1 MKAKQS
7 NALQLDLIETL
18 PHKPYCTDELGVTYI
33 RPKSTAIKR
42 KYLQVNQPKLVTY
55 LVFDIDRQGGVL
67 AWYDNDLPTPY
78 WTSKNPENAHAHIA
92 YRLKVPFCT
101 SDIAH
106 SEPIRYAAAIESAMI
121 ERLKADRGF
130 SGLLTKNPLHPY
142 WQNEFWTEYEYTL
155 DELAEYLDLKGHP
168 LRGSEVSGLGRNCE
182 LFDTV
187 RQWSYKAIREFWAP
201 NYKRQWN
208 SAVYDQVEAINA
220 QFKVPLPV
228 SEVKAIAKSIA
239 NWTYR
244 EFTPEKFR
252 QSQAKKGAKG
262 GKVGGKIS
270 KGGGRPTNSTSEA
283 QTKPWV
289 SLGISRATYYNKKKN
304 GNL

>member
-1 MKAKQS
+1 
-7 NALQLDLIETL
+7 
-18 PHKPYCTDELGVTYI
+18 
-33 RPKSTAIKR
+33 TAIKK

-130 SGLLTKNPLHPY
+130 AGLLTKNPLHPH

-168 LRGSEVSGLGRNCE
+168 LRGSETSGLGRNCE
-182 LFDTV
+182 LFDNT
-187 RQWSYKAIREFWAP
+187 RQWAYRAIREYWAP
-201 NYKRQWN
+201 NYKRKWN
-208 SAVYDQVEAINA
+208 AAVYDKVESTNS
-220 QFKVPLPV
+220 QFNVPLPV

-244 EFTPEKFR
+244 EFTPEKK
-252 QSQAKKGAKG
+252 SQWHAKKGAKG
-262 GKVGGKIS
+262 GKVS
-270 KGGGRPTNSTSEA
+270 KGGGRPSLNE
-283 QTKPWV
+283 PWV
-289 SLGISRATYYNKKKN
+289 ELGISRRTYFRWKSTGK
-304 GNL
+304 L

>member
-1 MKAKQS
+1 MKFEQS

-33 RPKSTAIKR
+33 RPKSTAIKK

-130 SGLLTKNPLHPY
+130 AGL
-142 WQNEFWTEYEYTL
+142 
-155 DELAEYLDLKGHP
+155 LAEYLDLKGHP

-201 NYKRQWN
+201 NYKRKWN
-208 SAVYDQVEAINA
+208 SAVYDQVEALNA
-220 QFKVPLPV
+220 QFKVSLPV
-228 SEVKAIAKSIA
+228 SEVKAIA
-239 NWTYR
+239 
-244 EFTPEKFR
+244 
-252 QSQAKKGAKG
+252 
-262 GKVGGKIS
+262 
-270 KGGGRPTNSTSEA
+270 NS
-283 QTKPWV
+283 PV
-289 SLGISRATYYNKKKN
+289 
-304 GNL
+304 

>member
-1 MKAKQS
+1 MKTKQS
-7 NALQLDLIETL
+7 NAIQLDLIETL

-33 RPKSTAIKR
+33 RPKTTAIKK
-42 KYLQVNQPKLVTY
+42 KYLQVNQPHMVKY
-55 LVFDIDRQGGVL
+55 LIFDIDHQGAVL
-67 AWYDNDLPTPY
+67 SWYDNGLAPPN
-78 WTSKNPENAHAHIA
+78 WSSKTRENAHAHIA

-130 SGLLTKNPLHPY
+130 AGLLTKNPLHPH
-142 WQNEFWTEYEYTL
+142 WQNEFWTEHEYTL
-155 DELAEYLDLKGHP
+155 DELADYLDLKGHP
-168 LRGSEVSGLGRNCE
+168 LRGVEISGLGRNCE

-187 RQWSYKAIREFWAP
+187 RQWGYKAIREFWAP
-201 NYKRQWN
+201 NYKRQWD
-208 SAVYDQVEAINA
+208 SAVYNQVEAINA

-252 QSQAKKGAKG
+252 LSQAKKGAKG
-262 GKVGGKIS
+262 GKIGGKIS
-270 KGGGRPTNSTSEA
+270 KRKPVESSER
-283 QTKPWV
+283 TLKPWED
-289 SLGISRATYYNKKKN
+289 LGISRPTYYRRKAK
-304 GNL
+304 GLL

>member
-1 MKAKQS
+1 LKTEHS
-7 NALQLDLIETL
+7 NAFQLDLFESL

-33 RPKSTAIKR
+33 RPKSSAIKK

-67 AWYDNDLPTPY
+67 SWYDNDLPAPY
-78 WTSKNPENAHAHIA
+78 WTSKNPENGHAHIA

-106 SEPIRYAAAIESAMI
+106 SEPIRYAAAIQSAMT

-130 SGLLTKNPLHPY
+130 AGLLTKNPLHPH
-142 WQNEFWTEYEYTL
+142 WKNEFWTEYEYTL
-155 DELAEYLDLKGHP
+155 DELADFLDLKGHP
-168 LRGSEVSGLGRNCE
+168 LRGSETSGLGRNCE
-182 LFDTV
+182 LFDNT
-187 RQWSYKAIREFWAP
+187 RQWAYRAIREYWAP
-201 NYKRQWN
+201 NYKRKWN
-208 SAVYDQVEAINA
+208 AAVYDKVESTNS
-220 QFKVPLPV
+220 QFNVPLPI

-262 GKVGGKIS
+262 GKAS
-270 KGGGRPTNSTSEA
+270 KRKSVASSER
-283 QTKPWV
+283 TLKPWED
-289 SLGISRATYYNKKKN
+289 LGISRPTYYRRKAK
-304 GNL
+304 GQV

>member
-1 MKAKQS
+1 MQLCVKAEQS
-7 NALQLDLIETL
+7 NAFQLDLIETL

-33 RPKSTAIKR
+33 RPKSTAIKK

-78 WTSKNPENAHAHIA
+78 WTSKNPDNAHAHIA

-130 SGLLTKNPLHPY
+130 AGLLTKNPLHPH

-182 LFDTV
+182 LFDNT
-187 RQWSYKAIREFWAP
+187 RQWAYRAIREYWAP
-201 NYKRQWN
+201 NYKRKWN
-208 SAVYDQVEAINA
+208 AAVYDQVEALNA

-252 QSQAKKGAKG
+252 QSQARKGAKG
-262 GKVGGKIS
+262 GKSS
-270 KGGGRPTNSTSEA
+270 KGGGRPSLNE
-283 QTKPWV
+283 PWIE
-289 SLGISRATYYNKKKN
+289 LGVSRATYFRRKKSGSIK
-304 GNL
+304 

>member
-1 MKAKQS
+1 LKTQQS
-7 NALQLDLIETL
+7 NALQFDLFETL
-18 PHKPYCTDELGVTYI
+18 PNKPYCTDELGVTYI
-33 RPKSTAIKR
+33 RPKSSAIKK

-67 AWYDNDLPTPY
+67 SWYDNDLPAPY
-78 WTSKNPENAHAHIA
+78 WTSKNPENGHAHIA

-106 SEPIRYAAAIESAMI
+106 SEPIRYAAAIQSAMT

-130 SGLLTKNPLHPY
+130 AGLLTKNPLHSH

-155 DELAEYLDLKGHP
+155 DELADYLDLKGHP
-168 LRGSEVSGLGRNCE
+168 LRGSEISGLGRNCE
-182 LFDTV
+182 LFDNT
-187 RQWSYKAIREFWAP
+187 RQWAYRAIREYWAP
-201 NYKRQWN
+201 NYKRKWN
-208 SAVYDQVEAINA
+208 AAVYDKVESTNS
-220 QFKVPLPV
+220 QFNVPLPV

-262 GKVGGKIS
+262 GKVS
-270 KGGGRPTNSTSEA
+270 KGGGRPSLNE
-283 QTKPWV
+283 PWIE
-289 SLGISRATYYNKKKN
+289 LGISRATYFRRKKSGSIK
-304 GNL
+304 

>member
-1 MKAKQS
+1 MKK
-7 NALQLDLIETL
+7 
-18 PHKPYCTDELGVTYI
+18 
-33 RPKSTAIKR
+33 

-130 SGLLTKNPLHPY
+130 AGLLTKNPLHPH

-182 LFDTV
+182 LFDNT
-187 RQWSYKAIREFWAP
+187 RQWAYRAIRDYWAP
-201 NYKRQWN
+201 NYKRKWN
-208 SAVYDQVEAINA
+208 EAVYDKVESANHR
-220 QFKVPLPV
+220 FSVPLPV

-252 QSQAKKGAKG
+252 QSQAVKGAKG
-262 GKVGGKIS
+262 GKIS
-270 KGGGRPTNSTSEA
+270 KRKAVETSER
-283 QTKPWV
+283 TLKPWEEHS
-289 SLGISRATYYNKKKN
+289 SLGKN
-304 GNL
+304 

>member
-7 NALQLDLIETL
+7 NAFQLDLIETL

-33 RPKSTAIKR
+33 RPKSTAIKK

-78 WTSKNPENAHAHIA
+78 WTSKNPENTHAHIA

-130 SGLLTKNPLHPY
+130 AGLLTKNPLHPH

-168 LRGSEVSGLGRNCE
+168 LRGSETSGLGRNCE
-182 LFDTV
+182 LFDNT
-187 RQWSYKAIREFWAP
+187 RQWAYRAIREYWAP
-201 NYKRQWN
+201 NYKRKWN
-208 SAVYDQVEAINA
+208 AAVYDKVESTNS
-220 QFKVPLPV
+220 QFNVPLPV
-228 SEVKAIAKSIA
+228 SE
-239 NWTYR
+239 
-244 EFTPEKFR
+244 
-252 QSQAKKGAKG
+252 
-262 GKVGGKIS
+262 
-270 KGGGRPTNSTSEA
+270 
-283 QTKPWV
+283 
-289 SLGISRATYYNKKKN
+289 
-304 GNL
+304 

>member
-33 RPKSTAIKR
+33 RPKSSAIKK

-130 SGLLTKNPLHPY
+130 AGLLTKNPLHPH

-168 LRGSEVSGLGRNCE
+168 LRGSEVSGLG
-182 LFDTV
+182 
-187 RQWSYKAIREFWAP
+187 
-201 NYKRQWN
+201 
-208 SAVYDQVEAINA
+208 
-220 QFKVPLPV
+220 
-228 SEVKAIAKSIA
+228 
-239 NWTYR
+239 
-244 EFTPEKFR
+244 
-252 QSQAKKGAKG
+252 
-262 GKVGGKIS
+262 
-270 KGGGRPTNSTSEA
+270 
-283 QTKPWV
+283 
-289 SLGISRATYYNKKKN
+289 
-304 GNL
+304 

>member
-1 MKAKQS
+1 MRCCLKSQQS
-7 NALQLDLIETL
+7 NALQLDLFETL
-18 PHKPYCTDELGVTYI
+18 PNKPYCTDELGVTYI
-33 RPKSTAIKR
+33 RPKKTAIKK

-67 AWYDNDLPTPY
+67 SWYDNDLPAPY
-78 WTSKNPENAHAHIA
+78 WTSKNPENGHAHIA

-106 SEPIRYAAAIESAMI
+106 SEPIRYAAAIQSAMT

-130 SGLLTKNPLHPY
+130 AGLLTKNPLHSH

-155 DELAEYLDLKGHP
+155 DELADYLDLKGHP
-168 LRGSEVSGLGRNCE
+168 LRGSEISGLGRNCE
-182 LFDTV
+182 LFDNT
-187 RQWSYKAIREFWAP
+187 RQWAYRAIREYWAP
-201 NYKRQWN
+201 NYKRKWN
-208 SAVYDQVEAINA
+208 AAVYDKVESTNS
-220 QFKVPLPV
+220 QFNVPLPM

-262 GKVGGKIS
+262 GKAS
-270 KGGGRPTNSTSEA
+270 KRKSVASSER
-283 QTKPWV
+283 TLKPWED
-289 SLGISRATYYNKKKN
+289 LGISRPTYYRRKAK
-304 GNL
+304 GLL

>member
-1 MKAKQS
+1 MKTEHS
-7 NALQLDLIETL
+7 NAFQLDLFESL

-33 RPKSTAIKR
+33 RPKSSAIKK

-67 AWYDNDLPTPY
+67 SWYDNDLPAPY
-78 WTSKNPENAHAHIA
+78 WTSKNPENGHAHIA

-106 SEPIRYAAAIESAMI
+106 SEPIRYAAAIQSAMT

-130 SGLLTKNPLHPY
+130 AGLLTKNPLHPH
-142 WQNEFWTEYEYTL
+142 WKNEFWTEYEYTL
-155 DELAEYLDLKGHP
+155 DELADFLDLKGHP
-168 LRGSEVSGLGRNCE
+168 LRGSETSGLGRNCE
-182 LFDTV
+182 LFDNT
-187 RQWSYKAIREFWAP
+187 RQWAYRAIREYWAP
-201 NYKRQWN
+201 NYKRKWN
-208 SAVYDQVEAINA
+208 AAVYDKVESTNS
-220 QFKVPLPV
+220 QFNVPLPI

-262 GKVGGKIS
+262 GKAS
-270 KGGGRPTNSTSEA
+270 KRKSVASSER
-283 QTKPWV
+283 TLKPWED
-289 SLGISRATYYNKKKN
+289 LGISRPTYYRRKAK
-304 GNL
+304 GQV

>member
-1 MKAKQS
+1 LKTQQS
-7 NALQLDLIETL
+7 NAFQHDLFETL

-33 RPKSTAIKR
+33 RPKSTAIKK

-67 AWYDNDLPTPY
+67 SWYDNDLPAPY
-78 WTSKNPENAHAHIA
+78 WTSKNPENGHAHIA
-92 YRLKVPFCT
+92 YRLKVPFST

-106 SEPIRYAAAIESAMI
+106 SEPIRYAAAIQSAMT

-130 SGLLTKNPLHPY
+130 AGLLTKNPLHPY
-142 WQNEFWTEYEYTL
+142 WQNEYWTEYEYTL
-155 DELAEYLDLKGHP
+155 DELADYLDLKGHP
-168 LRGSEVSGLGRNCE
+168 LRGSETSGLGRNCE
-182 LFDTV
+182 LFDNT
-187 RQWSYKAIREFWAP
+187 RQWAYRAIREYWAP
-201 NYKRQWN
+201 NYKRKWN
-208 SAVYDQVEAINA
+208 AAVYDKVESTNS
-220 QFKVPLPV
+220 QFNVPLPV

-262 GKVGGKIS
+262 GKAS
-270 KGGGRPTNSTSEA
+270 KRKPVANSERTL
-283 QTKPWV
+283 KPWED
-289 SLGISRATYYNKKKN
+289 LGISRRTYFRWKDSGKV
-304 GNL
+304 

>member
-1 MKAKQS
+1 MKTQQS
-7 NALQLDLIETL
+7 NAFQHDLFETL

-33 RPKSTAIKR
+33 RPKSTAIKK

-67 AWYDNDLPTPY
+67 SWYDNDLPAPY
-78 WTSKNPENAHAHIA
+78 WTSKNPENGHAHIA
-92 YRLKVPFCT
+92 YRLKVPFST

-106 SEPIRYAAAIESAMI
+106 SEPIRYAAAIQSAMT

-130 SGLLTKNPLHPY
+130 AGLLTKNPLHPY
-142 WQNEFWTEYEYTL
+142 WQNEYWTEYEYTL
-155 DELAEYLDLKGHP
+155 DELADYLDLKGHP
-168 LRGSEVSGLGRNCE
+168 LRGSETSGLGRNCE
-182 LFDTV
+182 LFDNT
-187 RQWSYKAIREFWAP
+187 RQWAYRAIREYWAP
-201 NYKRQWN
+201 NYKRKWN
-208 SAVYDQVEAINA
+208 AAVYDKVESTNS
-220 QFKVPLPV
+220 QFNVPLPV

-262 GKVGGKIS
+262 GKAS
-270 KGGGRPTNSTSEA
+270 KRKPVANSERTL
-283 QTKPWV
+283 KPWED
-289 SLGISRATYYNKKKN
+289 LGISRRTYFRWKDSGKV
-304 GNL
+304 

>member
-1 MKAKQS
+1 LKSQQS
-7 NALQLDLIETL
+7 NALQLDLFETL
-18 PHKPYCTDELGVTYI
+18 PNKPYCTDELGVTYI
-33 RPKSTAIKR
+33 RPKSSAIKK

-67 AWYDNDLPTPY
+67 SWYDNDLPAPY
-78 WTSKNPENAHAHIA
+78 WTSKNPENGHAHIA

-106 SEPIRYAAAIESAMI
+106 SEPIRYAAAIQSAMT

-130 SGLLTKNPLHPY
+130 AGLLTKNPLHSH

-155 DELAEYLDLKGHP
+155 DELADYLDLKGHP
-168 LRGSEVSGLGRNCE
+168 LRGSETSGLGRNCE
-182 LFDTV
+182 LFDNT
-187 RQWSYKAIREFWAP
+187 RQWAYKAIREYWAP
-201 NYKRQWN
+201 NYKRKWN
-208 SAVYDQVEAINA
+208 AAVYDKVESTNS
-220 QFKVPLPV
+220 QFNVPLPV

-262 GKVGGKIS
+262 GKVS
-270 KGGGRPTNSTSEA
+270 KRKPVQGSEA
-283 QTKPWV
+283 QVKPWEA
-289 SLGISRATYYNKKKN
+289 LGISRAWYYKKKKL
-304 GNL
+304 GEI